1 MGRRRGEPY
10 VGTIGSPQPA
20 TYGVMTMPA
29 AALSAA
35 EPIPRRKLGQEVE
48 RLLLQ
53 RIRAGEFS
61 PADQLPSERAL
72 MLHYKVGRPAIRE
85 ALQSLERAGIL
96 TITHG
101 ERARIAVPTAET
113 LIQQIGGAARHL
125 LQIEPRTLEQ
135 LKDARL
141 FLERGLA
148 RRAADA
154 ATPAGIAELRRCH
167 AAHIRSL
174 ESLDDFLGKD
184 MAFHR
189 QIAAMTGNPI
199 FPAIVEAMFGWLG
212 EYYRE
217 LVRLP
222 GTESLTIAEHERI
235 LEAIAAGDAD
245 TAEAAM
251 HEHVSRASDLYRALE
266 AHR

>member
-1 MGRRRGEPY
+1 
-10 VGTIGSPQPA
+10 
-20 TYGVMTMPA
+20 MTMPTVTA
-29 AALSAA
+29 RPA
-35 EPIPRRKLGQEVE
+35 EPIQRRKLAQEVE

-53 RIRAGEFS
+53 RIHAGEFS

-72 MLHYKVGRPAIRE
+72 MAHYKVGRPAIRE
-85 ALQSLERAGIL
+85 ALQSLERAGIV

-113 LIQQIGGAARHL
+113 LIQQIAGGARHL
-125 LQIEPRTLEQ
+125 LQIEPRTLEH

-148 RRAADA
+148 RRAALA
-154 ATPAGIAELRRCH
+154 ATPAGIAELARCH
-167 AAHIRSL
+167 EAHIRSL
-174 ESLDDFLGKD
+174 DTLTDFLAKD

-199 FPAIVEAMFGWLG
+199 FPAIVEGMFGWLG

-217 LVRLP
+217 LVRAP
-222 GTESLTIAEHERI
+222 GAESLTIAEHERI
-235 LEAIAAGDAD
+235 LEAIAARDPAA
-245 TAEAAM
+245 AEAAM
-251 HEHVSRASDLYRALE
+251 HDHVSRASELYRALGTSG
-266 AHR
+266 